1 MCAENRRRVIPVQT
15 RIEETVLPKN
25 IGVFIWIMCFFQ
37 GLFERN
43 FVWQFI
49 CRSLLVKISLDM
61 VLVYF
66 SLNICFVDFFL
77 KYFSVRI
84 SFDNCFVKIPLQGVC
99 GRNVSSN
106 TFSVECI
113 SSKRCLVWKDFGVKP
128 VWCNK
133 RLVHKVSDVK
143 CASCKRRLSIKRLW
157 CKMCLVQKESGVK
170 GVWCNMRLV

>member
-1 MCAENRRRVIPVQT
+1 MRGKSQKRNSRPNKDWRDSSSKKYRSFYLDNVF
-15 RIEETVLPKN
+15 LP
-25 IGVFIWIMCFFQ
+25 GFIWKKFCLTIYLQIFVGKEIFGHGF
-37 GLFERN
+37 GL
-43 FVWQFI
+43 
-49 CRSLLVKISLDM
+49 L
-61 VLVYF
+61 F

-84 SFDNCFVKIPLQGVC
+84 SFDNCFVEILLQGVC

-113 SSKRCLVWKDFGVKP
+113 SSTRCLVWKDFGVKP